1 MHPFSVKLVCSI
13 TAFGSA
19 LQIHA
24 VAQMGHKNAKLLD
37 AVANEVM
44 GRIKDFQPA
53 LLASLMWSFALL
65 GHLHTHL
72 TDAVTQHALF
82 KLRSMDIPTICQL
95 VCAFALLRHK
105 DAITDVFL
113 DAVSDEAIKRIRS
126 FEATDMV
133 IWWSTSVSLPGC
145 ASLAAVL
152 ADHCTA

>member
-1 MHPFSVKLVCSI
+1 MTDCE
-13 TAFGSA
+13 SA
-19 LQIHA
+19 LQVHA

-44 GRIKDFQPA
+44 GRMKDFEPA

-65 GHLHTHL
+65 GHLHTRL

-95 VCAFALLRHK
+95 VCAFAVLRHK
-105 DAITDVFL
+105 DAITDVLL

-133 IWWSTSVSLPGC
+133 SGWSTPMFLPDC
-145 ASLAAVL
+145 ASLAAGL
-152 ADHCTA
+152 AALMLLRCM